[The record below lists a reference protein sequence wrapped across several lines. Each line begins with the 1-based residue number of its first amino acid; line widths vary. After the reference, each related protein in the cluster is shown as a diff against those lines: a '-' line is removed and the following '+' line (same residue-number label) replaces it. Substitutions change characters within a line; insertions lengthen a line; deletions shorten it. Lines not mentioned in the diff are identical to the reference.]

1 MNDSPNDNA
10 TASSSNGSKSP
21 PLPPKV
27 KKAFDLYQEGRS
39 GGRLMDVLFYLINI
53 VRAVLYQ
60 FESKR
65 IVQRTAGVAYFLLI
79 GFVPMVMMLIVATD
93 IFGFTHVVGEFVVDS
108 VIDLYLPV
116 ERNQAID
123 KVTGWINNLQT
134 GFAGGVGLVAIAYS
148 ALNSFNGLYLL
159 VNDLWQQPIKG
170 SFWHKLLSALAAMFL
185 IPVALFV
192 STWLTTQFGGFRFIG
207 PLASRI
213 FSFALIFVVM
223 LILMKITI
231 RAHVTWKN
239 ALITSVVGAL
249 IFEVAKAGFAF
260 YVREMMEGSWFSI
273 YGAIFLIPVFMLWNL
288 ITATVISVVASA
300 SWVLQYPEE
309 AFEVAGLRSPK
320 VYTPLASKSS
330 SNDAL
335 LTSSKAGRGESKRR
349 AEDKRS

>member
-1 MNDSPNDNA
+1 MNDTPND
-10 TASSSNGSKSP
+10 TPPASSSEKPSSP
-21 PLPPKV
+21 HVPPKIRR
-27 KKAFDLYQEGRS
+27 ALRLYHAGES
-39 GGRLMDVLFYLINI
+39 GGRAIDVFFYIVNI

-79 GFVPMVMMLIVATD
+79 GFVPMVMMLIVATE

-108 VIDLYLPV
+108 VVELYLPV

-123 KVTGWINNLQT
+123 KVTGWINSLQT

-185 IPVALFV
+185 IPIALFA
-192 STWLTTQFGGFRFIG
+192 STWLTARFGGFRIIG
-207 PLASRI
+207 PFASRI
-213 FSFALIFVVM
+213 FAFLLIFVVM

-249 IFEVAKAGFAF
+249 AFEVTKAAFAF
-260 YVREMMEGSWFSI
+260 YVQEMMEGSWFSI

-288 ITATVISVVASA
+288 ITATVIAIVASA
-300 SWVLQYPEE
+300 SWVMQYPEE
-309 AFEVAGLRSPK
+309 AFEQAGLRSAK
-320 VYTPLASKSS
+320 VYTPLSS
-330 SNDAL
+330 RNDKIEPSS
-335 LTSSKAGRGESKRR
+335 TSSDSSAP
-349 AEDKRS
+349 